1 MFYLVGN
8 KSDLV
13 AERKFDKD
21 EVMKAA
27 AAAGLEYAEG
37 NIFFPLINNGEP
49 WELTIME
56 HSVSSANG
64 GGMNDLLQSAIRRL
78 LSLPKK
84 PSLEELL
91 NSEGTK
97 A

>member
-49 WELTIME
+49 
-56 HSVSSANG
+56 
-64 GGMNDLLQSAIRRL
+64 
-78 LSLPKK
+78 
-84 PSLEELL
+84 
-91 NSEGTK
+91 
-97 A
+97 